1 MRLERRAQCAYSLP
15 MDDNPTPHRAPA
27 ELLEAIARSKAELA
41 AGLTVPGEV
50 VHQHIRDSI
59 ARMAAKRAAA
69 PRREAATRR

>member
-1 MRLERRAQCAYSLP
+1 
-15 MDDNPTPHRAPA
+15 MDDNPTPRSASA

-41 AGLTVPGEV
+41 AGLIVPGEV